1 MRWDVCEG
9 RELSRSDMSPNP
21 LGFLDRLRAHGYHP
35 RSNKHSNVLAEMIV
49 QDLVAHCPK
58 IHEKAAAGRIVY
70 DVNFVLRAGT
80 ADWNVDLVLG
90 PPEFGVGEP
99 DPGVSILKRSPSTVE
114 VAIEIKSVM
123 TEHRKAIKNRKRD
136 LEAHHEHVH
145 HYSNAAVAA
154 GALVVNASKT
164 FKSPLRPG
172 TTVHRDPLK
181 LVEHCVDEMRAIS
194 VRGVRED
201 LGSRHAVLSS
211 WSTTMSVLHT
221 PNISHDSQPWWEI
234 HSTTT
239 PLFRQSART
248 IPIGFDS
255 GAGVIARWLAAQ

>member
-1 MRWDVCEG
+1 
-9 RELSRSDMSPNP
+9 MSPNP
-21 LGFLDRLRAHGYHP
+21 LGFLDHLRAHGYHP

-80 ADWNVDLVLG
+80 AADWNVDLVLG

-181 LVEHCVDEMRAIS
+181 LVEHCVDEMRAIA
-194 VRGVRED
+194 VRGGTR
-201 LGSRHAVLSS
+201 GSGLEARCVIVVVHDNVGLAH
-211 WSTTMSVLHT
+211 TQYFTRQPAPMAGDPLHYDAFVQA
-221 PNISHDSQPWWEI
+221 ICSHYSNR
-234 HSTTT
+234 
-239 PLFRQSART
+239 F
-248 IPIGFDS
+248 
-255 GAGVIARWLAAQ
+255 